1 MRFHSNMQV
10 CEFMVRKLRNVTSG
24 TLSCLSELE
33 LKLSAKESKRTV
45 EGVRKV
51 AKILEW

>member
-1 MRFHSNMQV
+1 MSHLVPSIVLVN
-10 CEFMVRKLRNVTSG
+10 
-24 TLSCLSELE
+24 LSI
-33 LKLSAKESKRTV
+33 KLSAKESKRTV